1 MAINSLATPS
11 WVLKETARGF
21 TNEVRLAAAVNR
33 DYDDAYRVNGAKIG
47 YTVHARLPQRF
58 MVTRGEALQLQP
70 LMDQTV
76 PISLTTQNNIAW
88 SYSSADQTMLI
99 EELRERRINPA
110 AEALANAVDVAGF
123 ETLYPEVWNVVGTPG
138 VTPTANTTFLQAG
151 AKLTNQAA
159 GSGARVAIL
168 DPQTRIGMVNAN
180 FALFNPSAT
189 ISAAFRTGQFSGE
202 VLGIGTWVESA
213 NTAKHTTGTFTAST
227 PVVNGAGQTGSS
239 LVTSG
244 WASGAA
250 TLKKGDV
257 FTIAGVYQ
265 INPLSYRSTGALQ
278 QFVVTGDVSDSAG
291 AMTIPISPSIIT
303 SGSQLQTVDSS
314 PANSAAITV
323 LGSTGAVGGTLAT
336 TVSPQSLI
344 FHRDFAT
351 MVAADLARDLPGA
364 EVTRVASR
372 VAGISIRLARQW
384 QITTDQNPSRL
395 DILYG
400 WAVLQPRLAVR
411 VAG

>member
-1 MAINSLATPS
+1 MATNTLVTPT
-11 WVLKETARGF
+11 WVTKEVARGYV
-21 TNEVRLAAAVNR
+21 NELRFAANVNR
-33 DYDDAYRVNGAKIG
+33 DYDDAFRVAGAKVG
-47 YTVHARLPQRF
+47 YTVNARLPQRF

-70 LMDQTV
+70 LLDQTV

-88 SYSSADQTMLI
+88 SYSSADATMLI
-99 EELRERRINPA
+99 EEVRERRINPA

-123 ETLYPEVWNVVGTPG
+123 ETVYPDVYNVVGTPG
-138 VTPTANTTFLQAG
+138 VTPTTNSTYLQAG
-151 AKLTNQAA
+151 AKLTNMAA
-159 GSGARVAIL
+159 GTGRRVAIL
-168 DPQTRIGMVNAN
+168 DPQARIGLVNAN

-202 VLGIGTWVESA
+202 VLGIGGWFESP

-244 WASGAA
+244 WASGAT
-250 TLKKGDV
+250 TLKRGDV
-257 FTIAGVYQ
+257 FTIAGVYG
-265 INPLSYRSTGALQ
+265 INPLSFRSTGSLQ
-278 QFVVTGDVSDSAG
+278 QFVVTGDVSDTAG
-291 AMTIPISPSIIT
+291 AITIPISPSIIT
-303 SGSQLQTVDSS
+303 SGQLQSVDTS

-323 LGSTGAVGGTLAT
+323 LGSTGSSGGTLAT
-336 TVSPQSLI
+336 TVSPQSLVY
-344 FHRDFAT
+344 DPDAFAL
-351 MVAADLARDLPGA
+351 VAADLSRDLAGA

-372 VAGISIRLARQW
+372 TAGISIRLVRQY
-384 QITTDQNPSRL
+384 QITTDGNPSRL

-400 WAVLQPRLAVR
+400 WATIQAWRAVR